1 MDGPLAAKRVAAY
14 RFAKQKAKEA
24 IQKLPGKID
33 SLIINQA
40 NKKMKSSRGKKIFNH
55 FYGTTK
61 PVTFLTKMAHDEA
74 KRKLHQLNPLRR
86 KTRQKGGTTLYS
98 PDFQREMKA
107 LAQIAKQ
114 RRKNQTYLLSKKLLG
129 GRKRKQRGGLY
140 LPRPFNNNK
149 LPNSLLPILQ
159 KREGFE
165 PPVKK
170 QKLKDILEDVVEEY
184 DKIKSS
190 PVLSKVI
197 RPAVSTQ
204 KVIDNLV
211 ANAGEAIIT
220 KAFGIKNKT
229 NCNAVNIYILNTK
242 AYLKESFGNRLFCHS
257 TIWVKLTRTILVL
270 IIPIL

>member
-1 MDGPLAAKRVAAY
+1 
-14 RFAKQKAKEA
+14 
-24 IQKLPGKID
+24 
-33 SLIINQA
+33 
-40 NKKMKSSRGKKIFNH
+40 MKSSRGKKIFNH

-86 KTRQKGGTTLYS
+86 KTRQRGGTTLYT

-114 RRKNQTYLLSKKLLG
+114 RRKNQTGGFSLTYLLSKKLLG
-129 GRKRKQRGGLY
+129 GRKRKQCGGLY
-140 LPRPFNNNK
+140 LPRPFSNNK

-159 KREGFE
+159 KGGFE

-170 QKLKDILEDVVEEY
+170 QKLEDIVENVVEEY

-190 PVLSKVI
+190 PVPSKTI
-197 RPAVSTQ
+197 RPAVKKKKSVTRYLLKNVLKRASTQ

-211 ANAGEAIIT
+211 ANAGEAIINHQSFR
-220 KAFGIKNKT
+220 KIKNENKWQ
-229 NCNAVNIYILNTK
+229 C
-242 AYLKESFGNRLFCHS
+242 C
-257 TIWVKLTRTILVL
+257 
-270 IIPIL
+270 